1 VLKTLGVYSQP
12 GEGAYNSVF
21 AVASPDFRARDSGQY
36 FVPGQ
41 KREKPSNVAQDMG
54 LADKLWEWT
63 KGELG
68 RRNLLK

>member
-1 VLKTLGVYSQP
+1 
-12 GEGAYNSVF
+12 
-21 AVASPDFRARDSGQY
+21 
-36 FVPGQ
+36 VPGQ
-41 KREKPSNVAQDMG
+41 KREKPSKVAQDMG